1 LASQT
6 RSVSE
11 LNRLPPPEDEGR
23 ALDTSKQLL
32 QAAVQNNAIWCET
45 ICRSHNVPGEFYE
58 TCWVNRQRVPRY
70 YPNLVT
76 LAPLT
81 DLQVQPNYL
90 ADLLLTR
97 RDDTVSVKDS
107 FSTLDL
113 SAYGFQRLF
122 QAQWIFREAST
133 EHPQAS
139 TASLQWSRVAT
150 DQELL
155 RWEAAWS
162 QGETAAARLFLPG
175 LLQNE
180 DICIL
185 AGYQGGQLVAGAIAN
200 RTENVI
206 GISNVFTPAQ
216 MAEGSWSGIL
226 KQIAARFP
234 GLPLVGYEQDT
245 NLITALNVGFTTLGP
260 LQVWLK

>member
-1 LASQT
+1 
-6 RSVSE
+6 
-11 LNRLPPPEDEGR
+11 
-23 ALDTSKQLL
+23 LDTSKQLL

-81 DLQVQPNYL
+81 DLQVQPNNL
-90 ADLLLTR
+90 ADLLLAR

-107 FSTLDL
+107 FATLDL

-133 EHPQAS
+133 EHPQS
-139 TASLQWSRVAT
+139 GTVSLQWSRVAT

-175 LLQNE
+175 LLQDE

-216 MAEGSWSGIL
+216 AAEGSWSGIL
-226 KQIAARFP
+226 NQIAACFP
-234 GLPLVGYEQDT
+234 GLPVVGYEQDT
-245 NLITALNVGFTTLGP
+245 SLITALDVGFITLGP